1 MQQIALNEL
10 WTLVVAL
17 LTIGL
22 GTAVIARVPVLA
34 RYSIPPAV
42 VGGFLVA
49 VLLLALQTLGWR
61 LSFGTLT
68 RSALLLVFFT
78 TLGLSAR
85 LSALRGGGA
94 AVALVSLAI
103 LLLAVGQNIVG
114 AGVAWAF
121 GNARLEGRATL
132 ALDDLPDAGARR
144 TPIGFSN

>member
-1 MQQIALNEL
+1 MHNIALNEL

-17 LTIGL
+17 LTIAL
-22 GTAVIARVPVLA
+22 GTRVIARVPVLA

-49 VLLLALQTLGWR
+49 VLLLVLQQLGWR
-61 LSFGTLT
+61 LSFGTQT

-94 AVALVSLAI
+94 AVALMALAI
-103 LLLAVGQNIVG
+103 ALLAIGPERRRCG
-114 AGVAWAF
+114 R
-121 GNARLEGRATL
+121 RLGL
-132 ALDDLPDAGARR
+132 W
-144 TPIGFSN
+144 